1 MLKSRFIATSG
12 IKMVVGMFMVCL
24 MALSLVG
31 CGGNT
36 AVSGQQSKIT
46 TEELSTED
54 FVNPVDEPNQEID
67 PGVNLTESS
76 TEEATEATTEATTE
90 VTTETPSVNNGDYK
104 YTIYDGLEVSLPFD
118 IEDYKIVCDDGTV
131 GISIVNIARDYG
143 WVWPSEDDATVFYY
157 DCGDYWVRFSGVN
170 KNYDAE
176 LKFNGLDRYQ
186 IESFHYGFTF
196 PNSNDAYYSS
206 SEISGTEN
214 TSVNIYFNERPE
226 KSAYEYLGTDI
237 CLSKDDAIVIAY
249 FLSIVKT
256 NPGKNPLAGVSGA
269 NNYLDGPNGL
279 SVYYLP

>member
-67 PGVNLTESS
+67 PGVNLTEAS
-76 TEEATEATTEATTE
+76 TEEVTEATTE

-118 IEDYKIVCDDGTV
+118 IEDYAVDFNDGTF
-131 GISIVNIARDYG
+131 GINIAQIALDYG
-143 WVWPSEDDATVFYY
+143 WTMPDEEDETVFCY
-157 DCGDYWVRFSGVN
+157 DCGEYMIRFSGN
-170 KNYDAE
+170 NYYPDDFMFGKYE
-176 LKFNGLDRYQ
+176 RNQ
-186 IESFHYGFTF
+186 MESFHYGFTL

-226 KSAYEYLGTDI
+226 KSAYEYIGTFMTV
-237 CLSKDDAIVIAY
+237 SKDDAIVIAY

-269 NNYLDGPNGL
+269 NNYENGRNGL

>member
-67 PGVNLTESS
+67 PGVNLTEAS
-76 TEEATEATTEATTE
+76 TEEVTEATTEATTE
-90 VTTETPSVNNGDYK
+90 APSVNNGDYK

-118 IEDYKIVCDDGTV
+118 IEDYILRRDDGLV
-131 GISIVNIARDYG
+131 GIKVSQMALDYG
-143 WVWPSEDDATVFYY
+143 WTKPDEDDATTFVY
-157 DCGDYWVRFSGVN
+157 DCGDYWIRFSGIN
-170 KNYDAE
+170 HYYDE
-176 LKFNGLDRYQ
+176 IDFNGYEKYQ
-186 IESFHYGFTF
+186 MEDFQYGFTL
-196 PNSNDAYYSS
+196 PNSNESYYDS
-206 SEISGTEN
+206 SEISGSEN
-214 TSVNIYFNERPE
+214 TSVSVCFSERPE
-226 KSAYEYLGTDI
+226 KSAYAYLGTTMTV
-237 CLSKDDAIVIAY
+237 SEDDAIVIAY

-269 NNYLDGPNGL
+269 NNYENGRNGL